1 MHFSFAPLMGKLQL
15 GSEGGVV
22 YLNNFIEETH
32 CTIFLQSKLF
42 AGVNIS
48 EFVQKSVNRNF
59 KLD

>member
-1 MHFSFAPLMGKLQL
+1 MGKLQL